1 MKTPLP
7 PYPAR
12 DPRRWLTLAIVASAL
27 FMICVDMTVLY
38 TALPVLTRDLQAT
51 AAQRLWIVNVYAL
64 VVAGFLPGLGALGDR
79 AGHRRLFL
87 AGLAVFGVASLAAAL
102 SPSPAL
108 LIAARALLG
117 AGGAA
122 MMPATLA
129 IIRQRFQDP
138 GERDLAIGLWAGT
151 ASGGLALGPVIG
163 GLLLEHHAWGSV
175 FLVNLPVVCAAALLT
190 GFFIPASKPNGGAR
204 WDVGGSLLVMAGLFG
219 VVLAVKECAR
229 RPLSLPVVALALGTG
244 VLFLALYGWQQQR
257 RATPLI
263 DFSLFSLPGF
273 GAAVAGAALGTAG
286 IVGFEL
292 VLGQHLQLVLGR
304 SPLQAGLTILPT
316 PLGSL
321 LAGPLTG
328 RLLRHVRASH
338 AGAGGLLISAFAAL
352 GIAGL
357 SFDAGLTPGIIVL
370 LVAVGAG
377 VGAAATAA
385 SSAIMS
391 AAPPERSGM
400 AASIEEVGFELGS
413 ALGVAVFGSLMT
425 IAYAAS
431 LSLPLEL
438 TALLPRVQDA
448 MDDALRVASTLG
460 PETGAALKLA
470 AGTAFRMAFHTVL
483 VGAAVLWAATAAFML
498 ANGRRR
504 VSAGARSS

>member
-1 MKTPLP
+1 MNTSP
-7 PYPAR
+7 PQHPVR
-12 DPRRWLTLAIVASAL
+12 DPRRWLTLAIVTSAL
-27 FMICVDMTVLY
+27 FMVCVDMTVLY

-64 VVAGFLPGLGALGDR
+64 VVAGLLPGLGTLGDR
-79 AGHRRLFL
+79 HGHRRLFL
-87 AGLAVFGVASLAAAL
+87 AGLAVFAAASLAAAL

-108 LIAARALLG
+108 LIAARTLLG

-129 IIRQRFQDP
+129 IIRQRFEDP
-138 GERDLAIGLWAGT
+138 AERNLAIGIWAGT

-163 GLLLEHHAWGSV
+163 GLLLEQYAWGSV
-175 FLVNLPVVCAAALLT
+175 FLVNLPVVATAALLT
-190 GFFIPASKPNGGAR
+190 WRFVPAAPPAGGAR
-204 WDVGGSLLVMAGLFG
+204 WDLAGSLLVMAGLFG
-219 VVLAVKECAR
+219 VVFAIKECAR
-229 RPLSLPVVALALGTG
+229 RPLSLPILLLALGVG
-244 VLFLALYGWQQQR
+244 VLFLWLYLRQQR
-257 RATPLI
+257 RHDTPLI
-263 DFSLFSLPGF
+263 DLGLFRLPGF

-292 VLGQHLQLVLGR
+292 ELGQHLQLVLGR

-328 RLLRHVRASH
+328 RLLPYARASH
-338 AGAGGLLISAFAAL
+338 VGAGGLLLSAIAAL
-352 GIAGL
+352 GLAGL
-357 SFDAGLTPGIIVL
+357 SFDAGLTPGSIAL

-385 SSAIMS
+385 STAIMS
-391 AAPPERSGM
+391 AAPPERAGM

-431 LSLPLEL
+431 LALPGDL
-438 TALLPRVQDA
+438 AAVLPRVQDA
-448 MDDALRVASTLG
+448 LDDALRVASTL
-460 PETGAALKLA
+460 PQDAGAALALTARA
-470 AGTAFRMAFHTVL
+470 AFRTAFHAVL
-483 VGAAVLWAATAAFML
+483 VGAALLWAATAVFML

-504 VSAGARSS
+504 VSARGRAT